1 MHRMS
6 ERDLDLVRSPETPPA
21 IPDLAAQVAALA
33 ARVQALDD
41 VLAVHRVLVGY
52 GLAVDAG
59 DATATAALYADDCDV
74 DIDGT
79 VRFRG
84 RQAVH
89 DMVLG
94 DAHQAI
100 LGECAH
106 LMGPYTV
113 EVDGDRAVAVGYAS
127 IYVRED
133 DQIKPWRQAYGRFE
147 LERRDATWQ
156 ITRRTSR
163 ALGSP
168 HRSDVLGPAGS

>member
-1 MHRMS
+1 MP
-6 ERDLDLVRSPETPPA
+6 ERDLDVVTSRETPPDS
-21 IPDLAAQVAALA
+21 PDLAAQVAALA

-41 VLAVHRVLVGY
+41 VLAVHRVLVSY

-59 DATATAALYADDCDV
+59 DAAATAALYSGDCEV
-74 DIDGT
+74 DIDGA
-79 VRFRG
+79 VHFRG

-106 LMGPYTV
+106 LMGPYRV

-127 IYVRED
+127 VYVRED

-147 LERRDATWQ
+147 LERRDGRWQ
-156 ITRRTSR
+156 ITHRTSR
-163 ALGSP
+163 AVGSP
-168 HRSDVLGPAGS
+168 NRSDVLGPAGS

>member
-1 MHRMS
+1 MS
-6 ERDLDLVRSPETPPA
+6 ERHLDLVRSPDTPPDT
-21 IPDLAAQVAALA
+21 PDLAAQVAALA

-41 VLAVHRVLVGY
+41 VLAVHRVLVSY

-59 DATATAALYADDCDV
+59 DPAATAALYADDCEV
-74 DIDGT
+74 DIDGA
-79 VRFRG
+79 VLFRG

-106 LMGPYTV
+106 VMGPYAV
-113 EVDGDRAVAVGYAS
+113 EVDGDHATAVGYAS
-127 IYVRED
+127 VYVRED
-133 DQIKPWRQAYGRFE
+133 DQIKPWRQAHGRFE
-147 LERRDATWQ
+147 LERRDGTWQ

-163 ALGSP
+163 AVGSP
-168 HRSDVLGPAGS
+168 QRADVLGPAGS

>member
-1 MHRMS
+1 MRGLS
-6 ERDLDLVRSPETPPA
+6 ERYLDFVRSHESPDN

-33 ARVQALDD
+33 ERVQALDD

-59 DATATAALYADDCDV
+59 DPAATAALYADDCDV

-79 VRFRG
+79 VRFQG

-113 EVDGDRAVAVGYAS
+113 EVDGDHAVAVGYAS
-127 IYVRED
+127 VYVRED

-147 LERRDATWQ
+147 LERRDGAWQ
-156 ITRRTSR
+156 ITKRTSR
-163 ALGSP
+163 AVGSP
-168 HRSDVLGPAGS
+168 ERSDVLGPAGS